1 LASTTTRP
9 PARLPSRRARR
20 EEPDAEQTAV
30 EPYRLTPKLAR
41 RVAVLSA
48 LVVIGFVALLLRL
61 WALQVLA
68 GPQYAA
74 RATANQLRTVRVEAP
89 RGPIE
94 DRNGNL
100 LVTNEQVTAVELWP
114 SGLPKLYSRRVR
126 ELRNLADITKVD
138 VRQVTRQIVQ
148 RRKYGD
154 LLDPIVVRPQAPAA
168 MLTYL
173 EERAGAFPG
182 VTLAR
187 SYIRKYPHGSLAAQL
202 LGYVNQISPDQLK
215 TLGKAGYAPG
225 DEVGQT
231 GVEAKYNTYL
241 FGVPGT
247 AKVRVDSMGRPRSLQ
262 TLATPPQPGQT
273 VRLTIDTG
281 LQIAAQN
288 ALKYGIQLAHNNK
301 QWAADGGAIV
311 AMNPKDGAILALA
324 SSPTYDPA
332 VYSGRVTDS
341 KLAAQGLIGKS
352 ALVKNYPSLD
362 RATDGTYPPGSTFK
376 PLTAIAA
383 LQEHLIKPK
392 ALYPCTG
399 TYTSPYDRSHH
410 VFHNWD
416 PFINQEMNLDTAL
429 AYSCDTYFYQAGDAF
444 YALPA
449 DRGQPLQKWA
459 RRFGFGQKTGVDVG
473 PETGG
478 LVPTIGSMRQEY
490 TKASGDPN
498 WRVDRIWKPGD
509 SITLAI
515 GQGQLL
521 VTPLQM
527 ARLYAAIANGGK
539 LVTPHVLNDVEN
551 PNGTIVP
558 TRAPAAPKPIPGLDP
573 AYVKDVQQGLYMG
586 THDSFGTSYPVFGNF
601 PVPIAG
607 KTGTAEKVVTP
618 VPGYTHNESQSW
630 WCGYGPAGDPNVA
643 PKLVVCAVIENGGEG
658 GAAAAPAAE
667 KVFAKFFGVPA
678 GQVGLG
684 PIHSD

>member
-1 LASTTTRP
+1 LASTTASP
-9 PARLPSRRARR
+9 PSRRARA
-20 EEPDAEQTAV
+20 EEPEAAGQQTV

-41 RVAVLSA
+41 RVALLGA

-94 DRNGNL
+94 DRHGNI

-114 SGLPKLYSRRVR
+114 SGLPKVYSQRVR
-126 ELRNLADITKVD
+126 ELRALADLTRVN
-138 VRQVTRQIVQ
+138 VRQITRQIVQ
-148 RRKYGD
+148 RRKSGD
-154 LLDPIVVRPQAPAA
+154 LLDPIVIRPEAPAP

-202 LGYVNQISPDQLK
+202 LGYVNEISPEQLQ

-225 DEVGQT
+225 DEVGQS
-231 GVEAKYNTYL
+231 GVEGEFNTYL

-247 AKVRVDSMGRPRSLQ
+247 ARVRVDSLGRPRSLQ

-281 LQIAAQN
+281 LQVAAQN
-288 ALKYGIQLAHNNK
+288 ALEYGIQRAKNNK

-311 AMNPKDGAILALA
+311 AMSPRDGSILALA

-332 VYSGRVTDS
+332 VYTGRVTEHR
-341 KLAAQGLIGKS
+341 LAAQGLTAKT
-352 ALVKNYPSLD
+352 ALARNYPSLD

-376 PLTAIAA
+376 PVTAIAA

-399 TYTSPYDRSHH
+399 TYTSPDDSAHH

-416 PFINQEMNLDTAL
+416 PFVYQGMNLPTAL
-429 AYSCDTYFYQAGDAF
+429 AYSCDTYFYRAGNAF
-444 YALPA
+444 YELPP

-459 RRFGFGQKTGVDVG
+459 RKFGFGRRTGVDVG

-478 LVPTIGSMRQEY
+478 LVPTIGWKHRLY
-490 TKASGDPN
+490 TRKTDACC
-498 WRVDRIWKPGD
+498 WRVDRLWKPGD

-515 GQGQLL
+515 GQGNLL

-527 ARLYAAIANGGK
+527 TRLYAAIANGGK
-539 LVTPHVLNDVEN
+539 LVTPHVLMDVEN
-551 PNGTIVP
+551 ANRTIVP
-558 TRAPAAPKPIPGLDP
+558 TTAPPAPRLIPGLDP
-573 AYVKDVQQGLYMG
+573 AYVKDVQEGLLMG
-586 THDSFGTSYPVFGNF
+586 THDTFGTSYGVFGNF

-630 WCGYGPAGDPNVA
+630 WCGYGPAND

-667 KVFAKFFGVPA
+667 RVFAKFFGVQARQP
-678 GQVGLG
+678 GF
-684 PIHSD
+684 IHSD

>member
-1 LASTTTRP
+1 LASTTASP
-9 PARLPSRRARR
+9 PSRRARA
-20 EEPDAEQTAV
+20 EEPEAGGRQTV

-41 RVAVLSA
+41 RVALLGA

-94 DRNGNL
+94 DRHGNI

-114 SGLPKLYSRRVR
+114 SGLPKVYSQRVR
-126 ELRNLADITKVD
+126 ELRALADLTRVN
-138 VRQVTRQIVQ
+138 VRQITRQIVQ
-148 RRKYGD
+148 RRKSGD
-154 LLDPIVVRPQAPAA
+154 LLDPIVIRPEAPAP

-202 LGYVNQISPDQLK
+202 LGYVNEISPEQLQ

-225 DEVGQT
+225 DEVGQS
-231 GVEAKYNTYL
+231 GVEGKFNTYL

-247 AKVRVDSMGRPRSLQ
+247 ARVRVDSLGRPRSLQ

-281 LQIAAQN
+281 LQVAAQN
-288 ALKYGIQLAHNNK
+288 ALEYGIQRAKNNK

-311 AMNPKDGAILALA
+311 AMSPRDGSILALA

-332 VYSGRVTDS
+332 VYTGRVTEHR
-341 KLAAQGLIGKS
+341 LAAQGLTAKT
-352 ALVKNYPSLD
+352 ALARNYPSLD

-376 PLTAIAA
+376 PVTAIAA
-383 LQEHLIKPK
+383 LQEHLIKPR

-399 TYTSPYDRSHH
+399 TYTSPDDSAHH

-416 PFINQEMNLDTAL
+416 PFVYQGMNLPTAL
-429 AYSCDTYFYQAGDAF
+429 AYSCDTYFYRAGNAF
-444 YALPA
+444 YELPP

-459 RRFGFGQKTGVDVG
+459 RKFGFGRRTGVDVG

-478 LVPTIGSMRQEY
+478 LVPTIGWKHRLY
-490 TKASGDPN
+490 TRKTDACC
-498 WRVDRIWKPGD
+498 WRVDRLWKPGD

-515 GQGQLL
+515 GQGNLL

-527 ARLYAAIANGGK
+527 TRLYAAIANGGK
-539 LVTPHVLNDVEN
+539 LVTPHVLMDVEN
-551 PNGTIVP
+551 ANRTIVP
-558 TRAPAAPKPIPGLDP
+558 TTAPPAPRLIPGLDP
-573 AYVKDVQQGLYMG
+573 AYVKDVQEGLLMG
-586 THDSFGTSYPVFGNF
+586 THDTFGTSYGVFGNF

-630 WCGYGPAGDPNVA
+630 WCGYGPAND

-667 KVFAKFFGVPA
+667 RVFAKFFGVQARQP
-678 GQVGLG
+678 GF
-684 PIHSD
+684 IHSD